1 MRLSSLSPF
10 AIGDG
15 GLESGC
21 GVRQISCP
29 QINSIAGTDRGP
41 FTGYRLVPKSGGYGV
56 ATYRLRG
63 ARIRGLGLSRLERRL
78 RERLAGQAPYKGC
91 PNPDDTRLDRG
102 ACRPTNTNREV
113 KVAFIRKV
121 CPIVLVRVGHVGGES
136 ERPWGDAV
144 ADGLRGIGVTEL
156 WLAAQ

>member
-1 MRLSSLSPF
+1 MWPQSVNRSGLSVGAGPASSTGALEQPEPF
-10 AIGDG
+10 PHRGGWIGI
-15 GLESGC
+15 GLRRTPNL
-21 GVRQISCP
+21 VP
-29 QINSIAGTDRGP
+29 ANHFHAGTDRGP

-136 ERPWGDAV
+136 E
-144 ADGLRGIGVTEL
+144 
-156 WLAAQ
+156 